1 MRYIVVVCVTLGD
14 DSLATEIKLK
24 YKPHPLQLPAHKST
38 APYILFGGAIGGGK
52 SVWGVNDML
61 QCALDY
67 EKNVVG
73 IFRMKRQSFME
84 TTYKT
89 MEEWILQVDGL
100 VKSHNRSSQ
109 EIILVNGSRIV
120 YGGLMASTSAAG
132 DPFERIKS
140 LEIASCY
147 VDEITDVPEDM
158 FDFLCGR
165 IPRLPS
171 GPIRNTKTGKKEYP
185 PPRLCAGS
193 NPELSWVK
201 TRWIDKRLDEYEFF
215 PSRADQNP
223 YNPPEYYERLRKTM
237 PPSMVARYVDGN
249 WDAVIDFE
257 SIYPAP
263 WIVAATKRNYPVGE
277 PVEFGVDVATFGMD
291 KTIIMM
297 RQGYHPTMLTVD
309 EFGDT
314 TKTANKVAIFA
325 DEYHPEAI
333 KVDSVGVGQGVFDQL
348 NDRGYPVVAI
358 VGGAKPADPRFV
370 NLRAEMYWEFRN
382 LLETGEVEI
391 PDVSELINEL
401 GQIHII
407 RQMSDKKILVESK
420 ASIKKRIGRSPDYAD
435 ALIYCFYGAGSSYS
449 MGELV

>member
-1 MRYIVVVCVTLGD
+1 
-14 DSLATEIKLK
+14 
-24 YKPHPLQLPAHKST
+24 
-38 APYILFGGAIGGGK
+38 
-52 SVWGVNDML
+52 ML

-67 EKNVVG
+67 ERNVVG
-73 IFRMKRQSFME
+73 IFRMKRQAFME

-89 MEEWILQVDGL
+89 LEEWVLQVDGL

-109 EIILVNGSRIV
+109 EIILVNGSRII

-171 GPIRNTKTGKKEYP
+171 GPIKSTKTGKKEYP

-201 TRWIDKRLDEYEFF
+201 TRWIDKQLEGYAFF

-223 YNPPEYYERLRKTM
+223 HNPPEYYERLRKTM
-237 PPSMVARYVDGN
+237 PPSMVARYVEGD
-249 WDAVIDFE
+249 WEAVIDFE

-263 WIVAATKRNYPVGE
+263 WIVAATKRSYPVGE
-277 PVEFGVDVATFGMD
+277 PVEFGVDV
-291 KTIIMM
+291 
-297 RQGYHPTMLTVD
+297 QS
-309 EFGDT
+309 E
-314 TKTANKVAIFA
+314 
-325 DEYHPEAI
+325 
-333 KVDSVGVGQGVFDQL
+333 DSRHVGVYDQL
-348 NDRGYPVVAI
+348 NDRGYPVTAI
-358 VGGAKPADPRFV
+358 IGGARPADPRFG

-391 PDVSELINEL
+391 PDVSELTNEL
-401 GQIHII
+401 GQIHVI
-407 RQMSDKKILVESK
+407 RQQSDRKIFVESK

-435 ALIYCFYGAGSSYS
+435 ALIYCFYGAGSLYS
-449 MGELV
+449 MGGLMR